1 MPLKDTAYQAP
12 EGHLDTFKTNTAY
25 DPLLYAVSRLNVYS
39 SRSNTQYTVS
49 IYPIRRIQD
58 LNEYSGRIK
67 DIERGPYSKS
77 TSIRRIAQVYTPY
90 RPPEQPVYKEIT
102 PDDLGYAFNHQ
113 GQFQELKE
121 AKEGPAKC
129 SNP

>member
-1 MPLKDTAYQAP
+1 MIPSYTPYHEDYS
-12 EGHLDTFKTNTAY
+12 NTPYASTR
-25 DPLLYAVSRLNVYS
+25 YAVYKIS
-39 SRSNTQYTVS
+39 
-49 IYPIRRIQD
+49 
-58 LNEYSGRIK
+58 NEYSGRNQ
-67 DIERGPYSKS
+67 DTERGPYSKS
-77 TSIRRIAQVYTPY
+77 TSIRRIAQGYTPY

-113 GQFQELKE
+113 GRFQELKE